1 MKINEFL
8 SKLQNVRKIKNDWLA
23 LCPSHNDTKQ
33 SLSIKEVDGKI
44 LLKCFTG
51 CDVENIVAVLGIK
64 LKDLFSEP
72 IKTMTNNNQQSK
84 KIVAVYPY
92 TDENGEVL
100 YENVRF
106 EPKDFRQR
114 QFDKNGKEIW
124 NLNGTRRVPYQ
135 LPELIEGMKDGLEVW
150 LCEGE
155 KDADNLRSLGF
166 TASSFKNWKADFN
179 QFVQGA
185 DVVLF
190 VDHDEAGLKQANDAA
205 QILFGNVAS
214 LKMVDLFS
222 NEPLPEKHGSDISDF
237 IKLCAENEKLTDD
250 EISER
255 LCVFV
260 DNTETW
266 QAKLATETN
275 KETTEIDET
284 PIEIKP
290 FPEPH
295 EKCFHGLAGD
305 YVRFIESHTE
315 ADKIALLIQF
325 LTYFGNIIGRSAYYR
340 VEGNRHFTNLF
351 CVLVGDTAS
360 GRKGTSFGRVRE
372 VFDNLDEHHQKECI
386 VGGLASGEGLLYHV
400 RDSCY
405 VTKQNKDTGKLEE
418 ILADAGVSDKRLLVV
433 EGEFANVLRVQ
444 GREGNTLSA
453 FLRNLWDSGN
463 ARSLTKNSPLKTT
476 DAQVSIIGHITKTEL
491 LTCLSEVE
499 AANGYANRF
508 LWVCV
513 RRSKFLPHG
522 SEVDYKDLLCIN
534 AEISRRIEFAQSVE
548 QMHFSDE
555 AKELWA
561 SNYEHLE
568 TSRFG
573 FVAKIT
579 QRASPYV
586 LRLSCIFAV
595 LDGQSV
601 IGVEHLEAAL
611 AVWQFCEDS
620 AKYIFGER
628 IGNKNADALLD
639 ALRDAENGLTRTEIY
654 TDVFQKNLNAKEIT
668 KALRILLEMNLIE
681 SRKEQTEN
689 AKKPSEKWFA
699 KSSVK
704 RI

>member
-1 MKINEFL
+1 MKTNEFL
-8 SKLQNVRKIKNDWLA
+8 SKLQNVRKTSNGWLA

-44 LLKCFTG
+44 LLKCFAA
-51 CDVENIVAVLGIK
+51 CDVENIVSALSIE
-64 LKDLFSEP
+64 LKDLFPEP
-72 IKTMTNNNQQSK
+72 MKAMTNNNFQPN
-84 KIVAVYPY
+84 KIVAAYPY
-92 TDENGEVL
+92 TDENGELL

-114 QFDKNGKEIW
+114 RFDENGIEIW
-124 NLNGTRRVPYQ
+124 NLNGKKRVPYR
-135 LPELIEGMKDGLEVW
+135 LPELIEGVKDGLEVW
-150 LCEGE
+150 LVEGE
-155 KDADNLRSLGF
+155 KDTDNLHSFGF
-166 TASSFKNWKADFN
+166 TASSFKNWKAEFN
-179 QFVQGA
+179 RFIKSA
-185 DVVLF
+185 NVVLF
-190 VDHDEAGLKQANDAA
+190 IDHDQAGIKQANDAA

-214 LKMVDLFS
+214 LKVVDLFI
-222 NEPLPEKHGSDISDF
+222 NEPLPEKHGADVSDF
-237 IKLCAENEKLTDD
+237 IKLCAENEKLSDD

-260 DNTETW
+260 DNTENW
-266 QAKLATETN
+266 QSKSETETN
-275 KETTEIDET
+275 TETTDIDET

-305 YVRFIESHTE
+305 FVRFIEPHTE
-315 ADKIALLIQF
+315 ADKMALLIQF
-325 LTYFGNIIGRSAYYR
+325 LTYFGNIIGRFAYFQ
-340 VEGNRHFTNLF
+340 VEGDKHFTNLF

-360 GRKGTSFGRVRE
+360 GRKGISFGRVKQ
-372 VFDNLDEHHQKECI
+372 VFRNLDEHHQKECL
-386 VGGLASGEGLLYHV
+386 VSGLASGEGLLYHV
-400 RDSCY
+400 RDAVY
-405 VTKQNKDTGKLEE
+405 KTDKDGETVVDK
-418 ILADAGVSDKRLLVV
+418 GVSDKRLLIS

-444 GREGNTLSA
+444 GRDGNTLSA
-453 FLRNLWDSGN
+453 FIRNLWDSGN
-463 ARSLTKNSPLKTT
+463 ARSLTKNSPLRTT
-476 DAQVSIIGHITKTEL
+476 DAHVSIIGHITKTEL

-499 AANGYANRF
+499 SANGYANRF

-522 SEVDYKDLLCIN
+522 SQVDYKDLLGIN
-534 AEISRRIEFAQSVE
+534 ADISRRIEFAQTIE
-548 QMHFSDE
+548 QIHFSVE

-568 TSRFG
+568 TSRYG

-595 LDGQSV
+595 LDAQSV

-654 TDVFQKNLNAKEIT
+654 TDVFQKNLNAKEIN

-699 KSSVK
+699 KSSIK